1 MMLKTINS
9 GRRPARRSLSYRH
22 ICDFSRLHTW
32 VLGVSPTLGRPTPVA
47 YLMPLRA
54 RSSERSVS
62 RLMDSSRPGGAIS
75 WLPGRPAGG
84 ASLAFLLQEVGHVA
98 QPRLDRR
105 QLRADAA
112 HVAGGGQVD
121 EVQHRRGLA
130 LDTTPDLNLHA
141 CRRRLH
147 IGEQVRAHERVG

>member
-9 GRRPARRSLSYRH
+9 GRRPARRWLSYRH
-22 ICDFSRLHTW
+22 ICDFSRLQTW

-62 RLMDSSRPGGAIS
+62 RLMASSRPVGAIS
-75 WLPGRPAGG
+75 RLPGRPAGGG
-84 ASLAFLLQEVGHVA
+84 ASLAFLLEEVGHVA

-105 QLRADAA
+105 QLRADA
-112 HVAGGGQVD
+112 
-121 EVQHRRGLA
+121 
-130 LDTTPDLNLHA
+130 
-141 CRRRLH
+141 
-147 IGEQVRAHERVG
+147 